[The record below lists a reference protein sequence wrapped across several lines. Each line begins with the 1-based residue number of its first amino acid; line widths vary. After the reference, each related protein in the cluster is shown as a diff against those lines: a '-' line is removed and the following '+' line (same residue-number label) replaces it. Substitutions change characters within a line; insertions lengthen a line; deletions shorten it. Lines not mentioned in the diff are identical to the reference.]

1 MFVARKLLKRFDHN
15 TERETALGIESRT
28 WGKLVQIQALR
39 KKPPQ
44 TFSAM
49 PAPQAPVPVI
59 PVILSGGAGTRLWPL
74 SRETAPKPS
83 MPLPDGETLLAK
95 TAARALAVAGV
106 ADFVT
111 VTNREYYFHT
121 KDAYAG
127 VRDRLPPKTSYLLE
141 PFGRNTAPAVALA
154 ALWAQR
160 RHGGNA
166 VLLVLPA
173 DHLIRDHAGFA
184 SAVARASTLAQAG
197 SLVTFGIA
205 PTHPETGFGYIECG
219 ATLPGDGPPAFK
231 AVRFVEKP
239 EQDKARAYLAAGN
252 YAWNSGMF
260 CFTVDAVLAA
270 FGRHAPAVLDAVR
283 GIVENGDA
291 PTLEIDAKRF
301 ADAPDISLDY
311 AIMEKA
317 SAEGAVAVV
326 RGTFD
331 WSDVGSWQ
339 AMAELTE
346 ADGDGNRGQGERVTI
361 ATRGTYVHAGDRVV
375 ATVGVENM
383 VIVDTPD
390 AVLVAH
396 RDHLQRVK
404 DVVGEL
410 KARGH
415 ESYRLHKTV
424 ARPWGAYTVLEEA
437 PGFKIKRI
445 EVKPGAALSLQ
456 LHHRRSEHWV
466 VVAGIAKVTRGED
479 TFVVNANGSTYI
491 PVETKHRL
499 ENPAAEP
506 LVMIEVQCGDYL
518 GEDDIVR
525 FDDKYGRVPG

>member
-1 MFVARKLLKRFDHN
+1 M
-15 TERETALGIESRT
+15 TTAE
-28 WGKLVQIQALR
+28 
-39 KKPPQ
+39 PD
-44 TFSAM
+44 
-49 PAPQAPVPVI
+49 APIV

-95 TAARALAVAGV
+95 TAARALALPGV
-106 ADFVT
+106 TELVT

-127 VRDRLPPKTSYLLE
+127 LRGRLPERASYLLE

-154 ALWAQR
+154 ALWVSA
-160 RHGGNA
+160 RHGDE
-166 VLLVLPA
+166 VVMLVLPA
-173 DHLIRDHAGFA
+173 DHLVRDHAAFA
-184 SAVARASTLAQAG
+184 AAVARAARLARDG
-197 SLVTFGIA
+197 SLVTFGIG

-219 ATLPGDGPPAFK
+219 DALAGEGPPAF
-231 AVRFVEKP
+231 AARRFVEKP
-239 EQDKARAYLAAGN
+239 APDKAREYVTAGN
-252 YAWNSGMF
+252 YVWNSGMF
-260 CFTVDAVLAA
+260 CFTPAAILAA
-270 FGRHAPAVLDAVR
+270 FARHAPDLLAAVR
-283 GIVENGDA
+283 PIAQALAGKNDLA
-291 PTLEIDAKRF
+291 TLDIDATLF
-301 ADAPDISLDY
+301 AAAPDISLDY
-311 AIMEKA
+311 AVMEKA
-317 SAEGAVAVV
+317 AAAGDVAVV
-326 RGTFD
+326 RGAFD

-339 AMAELTE
+339 AMAELS
-346 ADGDGNRGQGERVTI
+346 APDADGNRGQGERVAI
-361 ATRGTYVHAGDRVV
+361 ATTGTYVHAGDRVV
-375 ATVGVENM
+375 ATVGVENLI
-383 VIVDTPD
+383 IVDTPD
-390 AVLVAH
+390 ALLVAH

-424 ARPWGAYTVLEEA
+424 ARPWGTYTVLEEA

-466 VVAGIAKVTRGED
+466 VVAGVAKVTRGDD
-479 TFVVNANGSTYI
+479 TLVVNANGSTYI
-491 PVETKHRL
+491 PVETRHRL
-499 ENPAAEP
+499 ENPANEP

-525 FDDKYGRVPG
+525 FDDNYGRVI